1 MNNALL
7 LNGKNCLACRGDGIF
22 VFPYVFHIWEN
33 ETPYRSSKFYCIYQH
48 AFKIMRHANRK
59 KFKKM
64 RKRQNKQNRY
74 FRVNRN
80 VLKNGRE

>member
-48 AFKIMRHANRK
+48 AFKIMRHADRK
-59 KFKKM
+59 KLKKNE
-64 RKRQNKQNRY
+64 KKT
-74 FRVNRN
+74 
-80 VLKNGRE
+80 K